1 MKKVMTMLSVIV
13 AAICMTSCGN
23 TANDQT
29 SVTDANKQVME
40 QFIRFINTGRPNHRR
55 IHYLSRRNLLCS
67 DLSRTPAAA
76 STVISPF
83 ST

>member
-40 QFIRFINTGRPNHRR
+40 QFIRFINTGDLNHVAEPGEFDLFIGGSSQAAKTAR
-55 IHYLSRRNLLCS
+55 ITLK
-67 DLSRTPAAA
+67 
-76 STVISPF
+76 
-83 ST
+83 